1 MKNEIPKEAQ
11 VILFFTQAIL
21 GRGIRT
27 HDFRYRINFFNHLS
41 YKPLVEAH
49 VIKSMVLE
57 RMKRKAVSSNS
68 IYLFNKEKE
77 EDEIHEITMQEETSF
92 SRIRNP

>member
-1 MKNEIPKEAQ
+1 MTFDIE
-11 VILFFTQAIL
+11 VTV
-21 GRGIRT
+21 
-27 HDFRYRINFFNHLS
+27 FNHLAT
-41 YKPLVEAH
+41 EAH

-68 IYLFNKEKE
+68 IHK